1 MAAEACHDVARG
13 IQQALTLQ
21 QFGKQGRC
29 IRMRRVM
36 GKDVIQQRSRRR
48 DLSLLP
54 KCLCGLE
61 AGCFVM
67 AESR

>member
-1 MAAEACHDVARG
+1 
-13 IQQALTLQ
+13 
-21 QFGKQGRC
+21 
-29 IRMRRVM
+29 M

-61 AGCFVM
+61 ARCFVM